1 MIGELN
7 ASQDIMQSCHRKY
20 NACSAHPKHK
30 YHLCLLE
37 SSWES
42 SDVVG
47 QLALVAQEL
56 NIGTINQNLSRVLLV
71 HILFTAQRSEAPV
84 LGDDNLLAT
93 WELVLGSAES
103 LDSSGTV
110 CEKC

>member
-1 MIGELN
+1 
-7 ASQDIMQSCHRKY
+7 MQSCHRKS

-30 YHLCLLE
+30 CHLCLLE

-42 SDVVG
+42 SDVIG

-56 NIGTINQNLSRVLLV
+56 NIGTINQDLSRVLLV
-71 HILFTAQRSEAPV
+71 HILFATERSETPV
-84 LGDDNLLAT
+84 LGNNDLLAT

-103 LDSSGTV
+103 LDGSSTV
-110 CEKC
+110 

>member
-1 MIGELN
+1 MK
-7 ASQDIMQSCHRKY
+7 SCHRKC

-30 YHLCLLE
+30 SHLCLLE

-42 SDVVG
+42 SDVIG

-56 NIGTINQNLSRVLLV
+56 NIGTINQDLSRVLLV
-71 HILFTAQRSEAPV
+71 HILFTAQRSESPV
-84 LGDDNLLAT
+84 LGDNDLLAT

-103 LDSSGTV
+103 LDGSSTV
-110 CEKC
+110 